1 MLMKLI
7 ILAMLAAILIALG
20 SAVFAML
27 GPRRGHARM
36 ARALTWRVGLSVA
49 LFLLLLGGVATGV
62 LKPHAVVPTPT
73 NPTAQNPSQSQ

>member
-62 LKPHAVVPTPT
+62 LKPHAVVPTS
-73 NPTAQNPSQSQ
+73 PTARNPSQSQ